1 MCTTKAVRASPECP
15 GQGKRLRCVLRACN
29 VICVFHARVLPTPLA
44 SLRAR
49 AHAAALPVEG
59 STASRRHARAGE
71 RHSEAS
77 RGEAFSPLRLLLPRQ
92 PPQCNCREHLKRA
105 AGQPSQRRQKQ
116 GDVAVCSP
124 GPALS
129 SLRASSCPRAT
140 AGLELASPQRMG
152 HSVAT
157 AGRLCHPEASR
168 SHRAGGRASRSVQ
181 LGALALLFALAAM
194 PHRCAGADFYPST
207 TIISA
212 LSGPSPAVADSSVL
226 TASSIWGTSRTCSS
240 NPSGHTALSLW

>member
-92 PPQCNCREHLKRA
+92 PPQCSCREHLKRA

-129 SLRASSCPRAT
+129 SMRASSFPRAT

-157 AGRLCHPEASR
+157 RR
-168 SHRAGGRASRSVQ
+168 NRQAGGTRQRVE
-181 LGALALLFALAAM
+181 LGALLLLLLLLLLFALAAM
-194 PHRCAGADFYPST
+194 PHRCAGADFYPSGANNT
-207 TIISA
+207 V
-212 LSGPSPAVADSSVL
+212 LSGPSPAVPVSSAL
-226 TASSIWGTSRTCSS
+226 TGSSILGTSQTCSS
-240 NPSGHTALSLW
+240 NPSGLAALFWW